1 MQASLRL
8 FGIIWNSASTAL
20 LVTMSVV
27 TKAVDNAVE
36 LVVIIYLVALQNVV
50 VVQLLTVVLF
60 VKQLLTQDVLYQVN
74 LAFVFSNYTVVGNG
88 LIAVPVNNIVSTI
101 KIIVLKVDKL
111 LLQIDPAHKWNS
123 S

>member
-36 LVVIIYLVALQNVV
+36 LVVILYLVALQNVV

-74 LAFVFSNYTVVGNG
+74 LAFFSIVGNER
-88 LIAVPVNNIVSTI
+88 IAVPVNNIASIYLHT
-101 KIIVLKVDKL
+101 
-111 LLQIDPAHKWNS
+111 S
-123 S
+123 SR

>member
-8 FGIIWNSASTAL
+8 FGIMHQSASTAL
-20 LVTMSVV
+20 LIAMSVV
-27 TKAVDNAVE
+27 TKTVDSAVE

-50 VVQLLTVVLF
+50 MVQLLTVVLF

-101 KIIVLKVDKL
+101 KTIVLKVDKL
-111 LLQIDPAHKWNS
+111 FLNIF
-123 S
+123 